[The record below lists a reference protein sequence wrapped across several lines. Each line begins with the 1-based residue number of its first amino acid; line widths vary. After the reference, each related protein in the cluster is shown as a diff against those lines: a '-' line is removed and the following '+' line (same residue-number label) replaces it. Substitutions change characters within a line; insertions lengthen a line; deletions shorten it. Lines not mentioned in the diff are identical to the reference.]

1 MAQPGSSGA
10 GWPAAAVMSETGCTE
25 VRCGARAPRPPP
37 PAHPPPPP
45 PRAPRGRC
53 RLPETEESL
62 CLRQRRWLT
71 DAAATPATPP
81 GGAEQVL
88 NQIVTGQSGLTQDTR
103 LLSCLAG
110 SSAQC
115 CEAIVEYFGAAADF
129 SGCQVGARR
138 PGPLGNARRR

>member
-1 MAQPGSSGA
+1 MAQPGASGA
-10 GWPAAAVMSETGCTE
+10 GWPAAAVISETGCTE
-25 VRCGARAPRPPP
+25 VRRRRARARAPPPLP
-37 PAHPPPPP
+37 
-45 PRAPRGRC
+45 APRRA
-53 RLPETEESL
+53 
-62 CLRQRRWLT
+62 RRGVS
-71 DAAATPATPP
+71 DRRGAAVTAADRRRPRPATPP

-138 PGPLGNARRR
+138 PGPLGTARGR